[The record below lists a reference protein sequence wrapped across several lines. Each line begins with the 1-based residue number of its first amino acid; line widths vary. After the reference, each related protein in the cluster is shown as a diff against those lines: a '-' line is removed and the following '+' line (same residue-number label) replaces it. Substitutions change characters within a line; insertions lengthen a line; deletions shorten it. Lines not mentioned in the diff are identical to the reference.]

1 MLPNHPNLLLE
12 TALAQLSKTLLDE
25 QQAQFTVFKQQY
37 EQDNQALSEL
47 VALLKLAMEKLENSS
62 TIDTNK
68 EPVTKTQLD
77 NLLAQN
83 QQLADQAARL
93 AEQYLSQYHEHQR
106 TIQALTNQVSQ
117 LHQSNQALQ
126 TQNQQLQQSNQQLT
140 TENQAIL
147 AKLSEWITLY
157 QAQDAKITN
166 LMKQLNLL
174 PNDKLPLPNKHD
186 SLS

>member
-12 TALAQLSKTLLDE
+12 SALAQLSKTLLDE

-93 AEQYLSQYHEHQR
+93 AEQYLSQYHK
-106 TIQALTNQVSQ
+106 
-117 LHQSNQALQ
+117 
-126 TQNQQLQQSNQQLT
+126 NQQT
-140 TENQAIL
+140 
-147 AKLSEWITLY
+147 LSLIH
-157 QAQDAKITN
+157 I
-166 LMKQLNLL
+166 
-174 PNDKLPLPNKHD
+174 
-186 SLS
+186 

>member
-25 QQAQFTVFKQQY
+25 QQAQFTAFKQQY
-37 EQDNQALSEL
+37 EQDNQTLSEL
-47 VALLKLAMEKLENSS
+47 VASLKLAMDKLENSS
-62 TIDTNK
+62 NIDTNN
-68 EPVTKTQLD
+68 EPVSKTQLD
-77 NLLAQN
+77 DLLEQN

-93 AEQYLSQYHEHQR
+93 AEQYLSQYHENQR
-106 TIQALTNQVSQ
+106 TIQALTKQVSQ

-126 TQNQQLQQSNQQLT
+126 TRNQQLQQSTQQLSAQ
-140 TENQAIL
+140 NQAIL

-166 LMKQLNLL
+166 LMKQLN
-174 PNDKLPLPNKHD
+174 
-186 SLS
+186 